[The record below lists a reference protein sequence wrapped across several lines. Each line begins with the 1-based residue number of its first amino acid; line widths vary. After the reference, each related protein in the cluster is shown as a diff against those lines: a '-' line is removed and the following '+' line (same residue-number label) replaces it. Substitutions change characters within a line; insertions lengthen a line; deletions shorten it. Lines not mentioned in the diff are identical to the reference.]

1 MSFNPNGNQV
11 SPLNR
16 QSEGY
21 GMRLNNDSFYGAMP
35 NNVGKNSIISN
46 SDNDYNYKKEK
57 SSNG

>member
-16 QSEGY
+16 QSDGY
-21 GMRLNNDSFYGAMP
+21 GMRLNNDSFYGAP
-35 NNVGKNSIISN
+35 NNVGKNSIMSN
-46 SDNDYNYKKEK
+46 SEEYNDNKDK